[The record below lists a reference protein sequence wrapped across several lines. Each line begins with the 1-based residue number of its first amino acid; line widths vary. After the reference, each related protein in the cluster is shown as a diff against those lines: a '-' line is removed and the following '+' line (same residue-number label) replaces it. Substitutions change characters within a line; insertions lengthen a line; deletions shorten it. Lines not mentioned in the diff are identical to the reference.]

1 MNKDNKELT
10 KKNIDFILAFR
21 DKLKKEIEDFDSGRE
36 TDLNIAG
43 GYVTDTMLNCLYSV
57 LVGEGY
63 SRKYLNKFFFNDDY
77 PDCNTYKEWLE
88 KSFKF
93 YHIDLRKKLIRQ
105 IDDLPDHLDKNKKMM
120 VPAINHILEFS
131 KKFRKAKENK
141 EYDEEYIIVT
151 MLSFAHTI
159 LLKEKYSPEHLN
171 EIFYLNF
178 YDYEYPDIEYQ
189 TYGEWRKHI
198 AREYS
203 ENIVEKFY
211 NEDPVGRKLKRLINK
226 LSKKFNR

>member
-1 MNKDNKELT
+1 MDKDNKKLT

-21 DKLKKEIEDFDSGRE
+21 DKLKREKEDFDSGRE
-36 TDLNIAG
+36 TDINIAG
-43 GYVTDTMLNCLYSV
+43 GYVTDTMLTCLYSV

-63 SRKYLNKFFFNDDY
+63 SRKYLNKFFFNDNY

-178 YDYEYPDIEYQ
+178 YNYEYPDIEYQ
-189 TYGEWRKHI
+189 TYGEWREHI

-203 ENIVEKFY
+203 EKIEKFY
-211 NEDPVGRKLKRLINK
+211 NENPVGRRLKRAINK